1 MNLWK
6 TATIL
11 FVALISVAGFGVAQ
25 VSFKPADVNKG
36 LNILKSGSKVADS
49 MRPISEKEE
58 RALGHA
64 VALQVFL
71 RYGKRVDNE
80 PLHKYITMVGK
91 TVAAKCDRPG
101 VAYRF
106 ALIDNPQANA
116 FAAPGGYIF
125 ITTGLMGQL
134 IKTEAQLAGVLAHE
148 VAHSARKHMLET
160 IERSKQLAS
169 VTAAAATALDKD
181 PKALSRIVNLTTD
194 TLFTKGL
201 DKKYEF
207 DADRYGVAYASA
219 AGYNPKGLPEF
230 LGRLRKE
237 EGKEGSIFFSTHP
250 PLGERIS
257 RLQQE
262 VLPKH
267 PKYGQVLEERFAAS
281 IKR

>member
-1 MNLWK
+1 M
-6 TATIL
+6 IL
-11 FVALISVAGFGVAQ
+11 SSAVISVAGFALAQ
-25 VSFKPADVNKG
+25 ASFKPADISKG
-36 LNILKSGSKVADS
+36 LNILKSGGKVADS
-49 MRPISEKEE
+49 MRPINEREE

-125 ITTGLMGQL
+125 ITTGLMRQL
-134 IKTEAQLAGVLAHE
+134 TTEAQLAGVLAHE

-169 VTAAAATALDKD
+169 VTVAAATALDKD
-181 PKALSRIVNLTTD
+181 PKALSQIVNLTTD